1 MMMRASIAVLA
12 SATLFVAGAA
22 YAGPIQDR
30 MLRQDARIDQGVASG
45 ALTPR
50 ETQRLESE
58 QDVIARTRGRALADG
73 SMTPSEA
80 RRITWEQNRAS
91 RDIYRLKHNDRTW

>member
-1 MMMRASIAVLA
+1 MKPSIAVLA
-12 SATLFVAGAA
+12 SATLLLAGVAS
-22 YAGPIQDR
+22 AGPIQDR

-58 QDVIARTRGRALADG
+58 QGGIARTRARALADG
-73 SMTPSEA
+73 SMTPREA
-80 RRITWEQNRAS
+80 RQITWEQDRAS